1 MRASCPSFADTALFA
16 LLINCYISVLCNFLS
31 WQSCGNWPESY
42 LPRHIPKARLIFL
55 SVISQLS
62 KALRHDP
69 ADEGPRHHE
78 ILPEK
83 EFAFFFPLL
92 EVEVTCFSSPP
103 PSWFL
108 SSQVTELPFPSS
120 LFFLLLGPDLVTC
133 VILVSDHSGCHLGE
147 CIRLGPTFCFS
158 QPPRLA
164 PRWS

>member
-1 MRASCPSFADTALFA
+1 MRASCPSSADRALFA

-69 ADEGPRHHE
+69 ADEGPRHQE

-83 EFAFFFPLL
+83 ELAFFFLPLL
-92 EVEVTCFSSPP
+92 EVEITCFSSPP
-103 PSWFL
+103 PSCFL
-108 SSQVTELPFPSS
+108 SSELTELPLSFIFIP
-120 LFFLLLGPDLVTC
+120 PAAWP
-133 VILVSDHSGCHLGE
+133 
-147 CIRLGPTFCFS
+147 RLGDLCHPGF
-158 QPPRLA
+158 
-164 PRWS
+164 

>member
-42 LPRHIPKARLIFL
+42 LPRHIPKARLISL

-78 ILPEK
+78 SLPERK
-83 EFAFFFPLL
+83 LAFFPLL

-103 PSWFL
+103 PSCFL
-108 SSQVTELPFPSS
+108 SSQATELPLSFIFIPAAAW
-120 LFFLLLGPDLVTC
+120 L
-133 VILVSDHSGCHLGE
+133 
-147 CIRLGPTFCFS
+147 
-158 QPPRLA
+158 
-164 PRWS
+164 